1 MARRKT
7 EPTTQ
12 SQSPPLESHLPGV
25 NGGKV
30 PRCQRVKKDGTQCKA
45 VAIHGRKFCRVHGG
59 KSPALVGPL
68 NPAWK
73 GGVSS
78 DKLRL
83 GRWADKVPGQLKAD
97 YIEALRDPEILSLQD
112 EIALVNTRIGE
123 VLKTATAYI
132 DPQELLTIVAALGSA
147 MAAGDKGLMTAH
159 FNALQTL
166 ASQHGN
172 SERAWAYAMKLTD
185 RRRSL
190 VESEQRRLVQNNMFM
205 AREQVQRYAATIVE
219 IVTRHVHDRATL
231 MAIGADVKTLMEM
244 NRAET
249 AQNVTKA

>member
-1 MARRKT
+1 MKMPKGGVARRCHRWIKAR
-7 EPTTQ
+7 
-12 SQSPPLESHLPGV
+12 
-25 NGGKV
+25 GKQCEK
-30 PRCQRVKKDGTQCKA
+30 PAIAGRDFCQL
-45 VAIHGRKFCRVHGG
+45 HGG
-59 KSPALVGPL
+59 KSGDLVGPL

-73 GGVSS
+73 GGASS

-83 GRWADKVPGQLKAD
+83 GRWADKLPSQLKGD

-132 DPQELLTIVAALGSA
+132 DPNDLMAIVAALGSA
-147 MAAGDKGLMTAH
+147 IAAKDQTLIQAH
-159 FNALQTL
+159 YNALQTL

-172 SERAWAYAMKLTD
+172 SEKAWSYAMKLTD

-231 MAIGADVKTLMEM
+231 LAIGADVKTLMEM
-244 NRAET
+244 NRAEV
-249 AQNVTKA
+249 ASNVTKA